1 MQKKALKETVEPTME
16 KLQKVLESN
25 NGGNGY
31 FVGDDV
37 STSSVL

>member
-1 MQKKALKETVEPTME
+1 MRKSYVQNNFAPNIEKME
-16 KLQKVLESN
+16 KILAEN

-37 STSSVL
+37 S